1 MPGKIAHL
9 VPMQRLDSVMTK
21 RNFLTTKP
29 SNTDHQ
35 LPTTSNLEV
44 KISGEDPSTTTWSPP
59 PLSSFPPLSHPSASI
74 HSLKI
79 SHEQNKTGNKP
90 ENSLSPSKI
99 QEALSRFRQDAEL
112 IPIRFD
118 GSIKRS
124 SV

>member
-9 VPMQRLDSVMTK
+9 VPMQRLDSVMIK
-21 RNFLTTKP
+21 RNLLTTKP

-44 KISGEDPSTTTWSPP
+44 KIFGEDPSTTTWSQPP
-59 PLSSFPPLSHPSASI
+59 SSFPPLSHPSASI

-79 SHEQNKTGNKP
+79 SQEKNKT